1 MAAQYQVEVYE
12 VKADGSKIKVY
23 EQSIPTTV
31 GDVREITRQV
41 NAIVQNTRK

>member
-1 MAAQYQVEVYE
+1 MTTYEVTIHE

-41 NAIVQNTRK
+41 NAIVQSTRK